1 MVKVE
6 IPRQWIMDSRWNF
19 PIQHEFMMND
29 YFPRIILN
37 KKTMYE
43 NFLLWCLIDN
53 FLFIPP
59 RALNGE
65 SQKESILGFFS
76 EQWILNVIRTIK
88 YLYTFP
94 PIVDYQIIPL
104 SCENSFGNLCYIFRK
119 RCLRSR
125 NSCCQLVHL
134 YTLLENCNR
143 DCRHWTQFVEYHK
156 TALRHNRSCKYFPRA
171 QLRDHYMHGP
181 PRLQQPPQEYI
192 RSFCRLLYKDFKIR
206 KS

>member
-1 MVKVE
+1 MKVKK
-6 IPRQWIMDSRWNF
+6 RAYDSWF
-19 PIQHEFMMND
+19 
-29 YFPRIILN
+29 
-37 KKTMYE
+37 
-43 NFLLWCLIDN
+43 
-53 FLFIPP
+53 
-59 RALNGE
+59 
-65 SQKESILGFFS
+65 FFS
-76 EQWILNVIRTIK
+76 EQWILNAIRTIK

-94 PIVDYQIIPL
+94 PIVDYQISL

-125 NSCCQLVHL
+125 RSCQLVHL
-134 YTLLENCNR
+134 YTLLKNCNNSQ
-143 DCRHWTQFVEYHK
+143 DYRHWASFVEYHK
-156 TALRHNRSCKYFPRA
+156 TALCHNRSCKYFPRA

>member
-1 MVKVE
+1 M
-6 IPRQWIMDSRWNF
+6 S
-19 PIQHEFMMND
+19 
-29 YFPRIILN
+29 
-37 KKTMYE
+37 E
-43 NFLLWCLIDN
+43 NVLLWCLIDN
-53 FLFIPP
+53 FQFILP

-65 SQKESILGFFS
+65 SQKESIWQLFFFS
-76 EQWILNVIRTIK
+76 EQWILNAIRTIK

-125 NSCCQLVHL
+125 SSCQLVHL
-134 YTLLENCNR
+134 YTLLKNCNNSQ
-143 DCRHWTQFVEYHK
+143 DYRHWASFVEYHK

-181 PRLQQPPQEYI
+181 PRLQQPPQEYT